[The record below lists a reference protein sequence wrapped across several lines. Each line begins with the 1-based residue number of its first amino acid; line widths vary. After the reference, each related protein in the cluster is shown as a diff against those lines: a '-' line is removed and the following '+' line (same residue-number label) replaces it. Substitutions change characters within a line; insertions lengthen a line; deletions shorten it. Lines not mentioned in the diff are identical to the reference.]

1 VLSFLSKGIGSK
13 LKNSNGQTALDIAK
27 LQNHKEIVE
36 LLE

>member
-1 VLSFLSKGIGSK
+1 LLAKGADPT

-27 LQNHKEIVE
+27 LRNHKKIVE